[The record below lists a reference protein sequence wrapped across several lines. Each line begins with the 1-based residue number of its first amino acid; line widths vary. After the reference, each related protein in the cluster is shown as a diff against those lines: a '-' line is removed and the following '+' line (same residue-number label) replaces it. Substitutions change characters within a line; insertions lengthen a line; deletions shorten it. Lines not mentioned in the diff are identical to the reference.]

1 MEFNNQ
7 KKKRAEDIT
16 KISQMIRNLE
26 NTNSKKWTIYKS
38 KNKVDIDIVQR
49 FIITKNSIIIF
60 KKFLKFEQK
69 KSETDLDE
77 NQLILDISDSR
88 QLLDRLRAKENEG
101 LENLLKQTKNLQ
113 KIIQGLTFFFKFLNI
128 CDLIFDCFFVI
139 DLTDGLTEGIKRETE
154 IEKSVDENIEVVKK
168 QEVVLEK
175 AKKTVDTKMKLIGII
190 VLLVV
195 VLFFG
200 FGLLAVS
207 IAAFEFL

>member
-1 MEFNNQ
+1 VEFNNQ